1 MFGARAKQRPGS
13 QASRGGG
20 RGGVGSSAWNRDGDG
35 MLGRGEGDVKSAG
48 TCRFLLETGELW

>member
-13 QASRGGG
+13 QASRGG
-20 RGGVGSSAWNRDGDG
+20 RGGVGSSARNRGGDG

-48 TCRFLLETGELW
+48 TCRFRLETGELW